1 MQSFVR
7 RFSVCG
13 AIVVACLSLLSWFQP
28 VQAAMLNGSTRSVVL
43 AANVLGNAADAKLGS
58 EFGQKI
64 DLNNANITAFAQYQG
79 LYPTLARMIV
89 KNAPYK
95 SLNDVLEIPGLSE
108 RQKDTLQANFNNFTV
123 TDVETALVSGD
134 DRYNN
139 GVYR

>member
-7 RFSVCG
+7 RFSVFSV
-13 AIVVACLSLLSWFQP
+13 ILVACLGLLSWFQP
-28 VQAAMLNGSTRSVVL
+28 VQAALLDGSSRSIIF
-43 AANVLGNAADAKLGS
+43 AAELRENAADAKLGS

-89 KNAPYK
+89 RNAPYK
-95 SLNDVLEIPGLSE
+95 SLDDVLEIPDLSD
-108 RQKDTLQANFNNFTV
+108 RQKDTLKSNFDNFTV